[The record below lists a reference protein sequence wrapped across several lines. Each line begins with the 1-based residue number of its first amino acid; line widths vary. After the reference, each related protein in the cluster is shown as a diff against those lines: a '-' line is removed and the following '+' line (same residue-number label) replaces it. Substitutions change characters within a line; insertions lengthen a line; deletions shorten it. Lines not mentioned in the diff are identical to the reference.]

1 MSTAIVGSGR
11 PPGTNPVHH
20 WPSCVDFVPV
30 PPRDSPLIAL
40 LRDRFDARPF
50 RVSEAVTAGVSRS
63 TLHRLRVEG
72 ELTVAGRGVLQLPDA
87 GMGMLSGLAVVS
99 ARAPQCTICLNS
111 ALAYWDLSDEVPA
124 HVHLAVPRGAHRPVI
139 EQPPTIVHV
148 FNAATFKLERQQAR
162 TDVDEPF
169 WIYSAERSIID
180 AIRMSRWVGRDVG
193 LHALGR
199 YVSRPGASPARLA
212 ELARELGG
220 SAQLTPALEARL
232 S

>member
-1 MSTAIVGSGR
+1 MSVATPI
-11 PPGTNPVHH
+11 
-20 WPSCVDFVPV
+20 
-30 PPRDSPLIAL
+30 IAL

-50 RVSEAVTAGVSRS
+50 RVSEAVEAGVSRS
-63 TLHRLRVEG
+63 TLHRLRERG

-99 ARAPQCTICLNS
+99 ARAPQGTICLNS
-111 ALAYWDLSDEVPA
+111 ALAYWDLTDEIPA
-124 HVHLAVPRGAHRPVI
+124 SVHLAVPRGAHRPVI

-148 FNAATFKLERQQAR
+148 FNAATSKLERQQAR
-162 TDVDEPF
+162 TDADEPF
-169 WIYSAERSIID
+169 WIYSAERTILD

-199 YVSRPGASPARLA
+199 YLSRPRASPARLA

-220 SAQLTPALEARL
+220 GAQLKPALEALL